1 MKKGMMMMDMVVEE
15 EDIGEV
21 VGIVVVMEV
30 VIGKDMI
37 IGSIGMII
45 VIRISMMIEDN
56 GTIIGINH
64 FHIPITTKNTKT
76 KTIKNNIQ
84 DIHNIPHI
92 NPIFPSNLSIHT
104 TIKIKKTIKII
115 KITDTAIIQI
125 NQIFQ
130 CHLIQPY
137 LDKHH

>member
-21 VGIVVVMEV
+21 VGIVGTMV

-115 KITDTAIIQI
+115 KITNTTIIQI

-130 CHLIQPY
+130 CHHIQLY